1 MHYKGGMSDMAQ
13 RKAALRKEML
23 ALRAAL
29 APERAAQNSL
39 AVTGLVRD
47 IPRWRSAA
55 EVLAYWPAKNEL
67 DTRPLIAGLW
77 GRGARVLLPRCR
89 PDQPGIADLAGV
101 SCEADLAPG
110 AFSIM
115 EPGPACAVTADAAP
129 DVILVPGLA
138 FDRQGRRLGFGGGY
152 YDRLLALP
160 NLARA
165 LKIGLAH
172 GFQVR
177 DELPAESWDLP
188 VDAVC
193 SEEGLLWFV

>member
-1 MHYKGGMSDMAQ
+1 MSDIA
-13 RKAALRKEML
+13 RHKASLRKEML

-29 APERAAQNSL
+29 TPEQAASNGL
-39 AVTGLVRD
+39 AVTGLVRG

-55 EVLAYWPAKNEL
+55 EVLAYWPAKNEM
-67 DTRPLIAGLW
+67 DTRPLIAELW

-101 SCEADLAPG
+101 SCEADLVPG

-115 EPGPACAVTADAAP
+115 EPGPACAVTSEASP
-129 DVILVPGLA
+129 DVILVPGVA

-152 YDRLLALP
+152 YDRLLTLP
-160 NLARA
+160 NLSRA

-172 GFQVR
+172 GFQVVG
-177 DELPAESWDLP
+177 EVPGEAWDLP

-193 SEEGLLWFV
+193 SEEGVLWIG